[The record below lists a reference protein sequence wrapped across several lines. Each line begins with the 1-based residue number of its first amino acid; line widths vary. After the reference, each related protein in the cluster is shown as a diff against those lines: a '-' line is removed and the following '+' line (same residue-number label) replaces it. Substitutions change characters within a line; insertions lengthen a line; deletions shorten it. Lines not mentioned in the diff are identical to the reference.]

1 MNNEHEQIYK
11 LLYKIKNEFM
21 FYVKLRLKY
30 IHFIPL
36 NMILN
41 NFFNSLNTQ
50 NINQL
55 VKLLRKKIIINEV
68 FERQIQVGI
77 RLGMANSL

>member
-1 MNNEHEQIYK
+1 
-11 LLYKIKNEFM
+11 M

-36 NMILN
+36 NIILN

-55 VKLLRKKIIINEV
+55 VKLLQFFFFFLNFLKDNYKSESDLV
-68 FERQIQVGI
+68 WQIHFDSNYLLQFI
-77 RLGMANSL
+77 SMLGDNIEIS

>member
-11 LLYKIKNEFM
+11 LLYNIQNEFM
-21 FYVKLRLKY
+21 FYVKLCLKY

-41 NFFNSLNTQ
+41 NFFSSLNTQ

-55 VKLLRKKIIINEV
+55 VKLLRKNNLK
-68 FERQIQVGI
+68 F
-77 RLGMANSL
+77 